1 MWCICGVHFQR
12 GAIREKK
19 SKKGFVGET
28 ETLLGHLSGGKWN
41 WVIQG
46 RCSGSTPICWVLKR
60 RVRTNQHTH
69 ARTQSERNVSGE
81 NWPGTYDRGRQKHSL
96 KTTGPSE
103 PPDNCESFINTVAH
117 GTLRLSAWGSRLP
130 PYWFESFNPFQRGNK
145 NCIWRLSS
153 NTKKQTS
160 KGTRAVLTQSAMV
173 RKLKNF

>member
-1 MWCICGVHFQR
+1 MELSHSSEMWWEH
-12 GAIREKK
+12 
-19 SKKGFVGET
+19 SNLPST
-28 ETLLGHLSGGKWN
+28 ETSGK
-41 WVIQG
+41 
-46 RCSGSTPICWVLKR
+46 
-60 RVRTNQHTH
+60 NQPTHAHTRTH

-81 NWPGTYDRGRQKHSL
+81 NLAWYIWEREEKHSL

-103 PPDNCESFINTVAH
+103 PPDNCESFIHTAAH

-130 PYWFESFNPFQRGNK
+130 QHSFQSFNPFQEGNK

-160 KGTRAVLTQSAMV
+160 KGTRAVFTQSAKV